1 MAKRRGQP
9 VHGWVNLD
17 KPVGISSAMAVSIVR
32 RVFNAAKAG
41 HGGTLDPLASGVL
54 PIALGEATKTIAY
67 AMKGMKSYAFTVTWG
82 AQTTTDDLE
91 GDVVGR
97 SSLRPT
103 QAAITGIIPKFTGDI
118 LQVPPVFSAIKIDG
132 KRAYELAR
140 EALRS
145 SGSVG
150 PVSSS
155 DLSVML
161 EMEPRLVRIDTL
173 SLQAL
178 NGDEATF
185 HVTCGKGTYIRSL
198 AEDIGEAL
206 GLGGYVAAL
215 RRLQEGPFEESQAL
229 SFEQLQP
236 LRDREAF
243 DELDT
248 LLLPLD
254 SALQHIPSVSLSDT
268 TADFLV
274 QGQAVFVP
282 KLPEGPL
289 LRLYRGGDAQPQFM
303 GIGEILDDGRVT
315 PRRLLANM

>member
-1 MAKRRGQP
+1 MGRRRKGRA
-9 VHGWVNLD
+9 VSGILVLD
-17 KPVGISSAMAVSIVR
+17 KPLERSSNSAMIVAR
-32 RVFNAAKAG
+32 AIYKAAKAG
-41 HGGTLDPLASGVL
+41 HTGALDPLASGVL
-54 PIALGEATKTIAY
+54 PICFGEATKFSQYLLDADKVYRTTVIVGERRSTGDAEGEIIAE
-67 AMKGMKSYAFTVTWG
+67 ADASALTREAVEAVLSQF
-82 AQTTTDDLE
+82 
-91 GDVVGR
+91 R
-97 SSLRPT
+97 
-103 QAAITGIIPKFTGDI
+103 GDI
-118 LQVPPVFSAIKIDG
+118 LQVPPMHSALKRDG
-132 KRAYELAR
+132 KPLYELAR
-140 EALRS
+140 RGLEVEREAR
-145 SGSVG
+145 
-150 PVSSS
+150 PVTISR
-155 DLSVML
+155 L
-161 EMEPRLVRIDTL
+161 ELESFVPGERAEVSLLVHC
-173 SLQAL
+173 S
-178 NGDEATF
+178 
-185 HVTCGKGTYIRSL
+185 KGTYIRSL

-215 RRLQEGPFEESQAL
+215 RRLQAGPFEESQAL

-254 SALQHIPSVSLSDT
+254 SALQHIPAVSLSDT

-289 LRLYRGGDAQPQFM
+289 LRLYRGGDAQSQFM

>member
-1 MAKRRGQP
+1 MGRRRKGRA
-9 VHGWVNLD
+9 VSGILILD
-17 KPVGISSAMAVSIVR
+17 KPLERSSNSAMIVAR
-32 RVFNAAKAG
+32 AIYKAAKAG
-41 HGGTLDPLASGVL
+41 HTGALDPLASGVL
-54 PIALGEATKTIAY
+54 PICFGEATKFSQYLLDADKVYRTTVIVGERRSTGDAEGEIIAE
-67 AMKGMKSYAFTVTWG
+67 ADASALTREAVEAVLSQF
-82 AQTTTDDLE
+82 
-91 GDVVGR
+91 R
-97 SSLRPT
+97 
-103 QAAITGIIPKFTGDI
+103 GDI
-118 LQVPPVFSAIKIDG
+118 LQVPPMHSALKRDG
-132 KRAYELAR
+132 KPLYELAR
-140 EALRS
+140 RGLEVEREAR
-145 SGSVG
+145 
-150 PVSSS
+150 PVTISR
-155 DLSVML
+155 L
-161 EMEPRLVRIDTL
+161 ELESFVPGERAEVSLLVHC
-173 SLQAL
+173 S
-178 NGDEATF
+178 
-185 HVTCGKGTYIRSL
+185 KGTYIRSL

-215 RRLQEGPFEESQAL
+215 RRLQAGPFEESQAL

-254 SALQHIPSVSLSDT
+254 SALQHISAVSLSDT

>member
-1 MAKRRGQP
+1 MGRRRKGRA
-9 VHGWVNLD
+9 VSGILVLD
-17 KPVGISSAMAVSIVR
+17 KPLERSSNSAMIVAR
-32 RVFNAAKAG
+32 AIYKAAKAG
-41 HGGTLDPLASGVL
+41 HTGALDPLASGVL
-54 PIALGEATKTIAY
+54 PICFGEATKFSQYLLDADKVYRTTVIVGERRSTGDAEGEIIAE
-67 AMKGMKSYAFTVTWG
+67 ADASALTREAVEAVLSQF
-82 AQTTTDDLE
+82 
-91 GDVVGR
+91 R
-97 SSLRPT
+97 
-103 QAAITGIIPKFTGDI
+103 GDI
-118 LQVPPVFSAIKIDG
+118 LQVPPMHSALKRDG
-132 KRAYELAR
+132 KPLYELAR
-140 EALRS
+140 RGLEVEREAR
-145 SGSVG
+145 
-150 PVSSS
+150 PVTISR
-155 DLSVML
+155 L
-161 EMEPRLVRIDTL
+161 ELESFVPGERAEVSLLVHC
-173 SLQAL
+173 S
-178 NGDEATF
+178 
-185 HVTCGKGTYIRSL
+185 KGTYIRSL

-215 RRLQEGPFEESQAL
+215 RRLQAGPFEESQAL

-254 SALQHIPSVSLSDT
+254 SALQHIPAVSLSDT

>member
-1 MAKRRGQP
+1 MGRRRKGRA
-9 VHGWVNLD
+9 VSGILVLD
-17 KPVGISSAMAVSIVR
+17 KPLERSSNSAMIVAR
-32 RVFNAAKAG
+32 AIYKAAKAG
-41 HGGTLDPLASGVL
+41 HTGALDPLASGVL
-54 PIALGEATKTIAY
+54 PICFGEATKFSQYLLDADKVYRTTVIVGERRSTGDAEGEIIAE
-67 AMKGMKSYAFTVTWG
+67 ADASALTREAVEAVLSQF
-82 AQTTTDDLE
+82 
-91 GDVVGR
+91 R
-97 SSLRPT
+97 
-103 QAAITGIIPKFTGDI
+103 GDI
-118 LQVPPVFSAIKIDG
+118 LQVPPMHSALKRDG
-132 KRAYELAR
+132 KPLYELAR
-140 EALRS
+140 RGLEVEREAR
-145 SGSVG
+145 
-150 PVSSS
+150 PVTISR
-155 DLSVML
+155 L
-161 EMEPRLVRIDTL
+161 ELESFVPGERAEVSLLVHC
-173 SLQAL
+173 S
-178 NGDEATF
+178 
-185 HVTCGKGTYIRSL
+185 KGTYIRSL

-215 RRLQEGPFEESQAL
+215 RRLQAGPFEESQAL

-254 SALQHIPSVSLSDT
+254 SALQHISAVSLSDT

>member
-1 MAKRRGQP
+1 LGRRRKGRA
-9 VHGWVNLD
+9 VSGILVLD
-17 KPVGISSAMAVSIVR
+17 KPLERSSNSAMIVAR
-32 RVFNAAKAG
+32 AIYKAAKAG
-41 HGGTLDPLASGVL
+41 HTGALDPLASGVL
-54 PIALGEATKTIAY
+54 PICFGEATKFSQYLLDADKVYRTTVIVGERRSTGDAEGEIIAE
-67 AMKGMKSYAFTVTWG
+67 ADASALTREAVEAVLPQF
-82 AQTTTDDLE
+82 
-91 GDVVGR
+91 R
-97 SSLRPT
+97 
-103 QAAITGIIPKFTGDI
+103 GDI
-118 LQVPPVFSAIKIDG
+118 LQVPPMHSALKRDG
-132 KRAYELAR
+132 KPLYELAR
-140 EALRS
+140 RGLEVEREAR
-145 SGSVG
+145 
-150 PVSSS
+150 PVTISR
-155 DLSVML
+155 L
-161 EMEPRLVRIDTL
+161 ELESFVPGERAEVSLLVHC
-173 SLQAL
+173 S
-178 NGDEATF
+178 
-185 HVTCGKGTYIRSL
+185 KGTYIRSL

-215 RRLQEGPFEESQAL
+215 RRLQAGPFEESQAL

-254 SALQHIPSVSLSDT
+254 SALQHIPAVSLSDT

>member
-1 MAKRRGQP
+1 LGRRRKGRA
-9 VHGWVNLD
+9 VSGILVLD
-17 KPVGISSAMAVSIVR
+17 KPLERSSNSAMIVAR
-32 RVFNAAKAG
+32 AIYKAAKAG
-41 HGGTLDPLASGVL
+41 HTGALDPLASGVL
-54 PIALGEATKTIAY
+54 PICFGEATKFSQYLLDADKVYRTTVIVGERRSTGDAEGEIIAEADAS
-67 AMKGMKSYAFTVTWG
+67 AMTREAVEAVLSQF
-82 AQTTTDDLE
+82 
-91 GDVVGR
+91 R
-97 SSLRPT
+97 
-103 QAAITGIIPKFTGDI
+103 GDI
-118 LQVPPVFSAIKIDG
+118 LQVPPMHSALKRDG
-132 KRAYELAR
+132 KPLYELAR
-140 EALRS
+140 RGLEVEREAR
-145 SGSVG
+145 
-150 PVSSS
+150 PVTISR
-155 DLSVML
+155 L
-161 EMEPRLVRIDTL
+161 ELESFVPGERAEVSLLVHC
-173 SLQAL
+173 S
-178 NGDEATF
+178 
-185 HVTCGKGTYIRSL
+185 KGTYIRSL

-215 RRLQEGPFEESQAL
+215 RRLQAGPFEESQAL

-254 SALQHIPSVSLSDT
+254 SALQHIPAVSLSDT

>member
-1 MAKRRGQP
+1 MGRRRKGRA
-9 VHGWVNLD
+9 VSGILVLD
-17 KPVGISSAMAVSIVR
+17 KPLERSSNSAMIVAR
-32 RVFNAAKAG
+32 AIYKAAKAG
-41 HGGTLDPLASGVL
+41 HTGALDPLASGVL
-54 PIALGEATKTIAY
+54 PICFGEATKFSQYLLDADKVYRTTVIVGERRSTGDAEGEIIAEADAS
-67 AMKGMKSYAFTVTWG
+67 AMTREAVEAVLSQF
-82 AQTTTDDLE
+82 
-91 GDVVGR
+91 R
-97 SSLRPT
+97 
-103 QAAITGIIPKFTGDI
+103 GDI
-118 LQVPPVFSAIKIDG
+118 LQVPPMHSALKRDG
-132 KRAYELAR
+132 KPLYELAR
-140 EALRS
+140 RGLEVEREAR
-145 SGSVG
+145 
-150 PVSSS
+150 PVTISR
-155 DLSVML
+155 L
-161 EMEPRLVRIDTL
+161 ELESFVPGERAEVSLLVHC
-173 SLQAL
+173 S
-178 NGDEATF
+178 
-185 HVTCGKGTYIRSL
+185 KGTYIRSL

-215 RRLQEGPFEESQAL
+215 RRLQAGPFDESQAL

-254 SALQHIPSVSLSDT
+254 SALQHIPAVSLSDT

>member
-1 MAKRRGQP
+1 LGRRRKGRA
-9 VHGWVNLD
+9 VSGILVLD
-17 KPVGISSAMAVSIVR
+17 KPLERSSNSAMIVAR
-32 RVFNAAKAG
+32 AIYKAAKAG
-41 HGGTLDPLASGVL
+41 HTGALDPLASGVL
-54 PIALGEATKTIAY
+54 PICFGEATKFSQYLLDADKVYRTTVIVGERRSTGDAEGEIIAE
-67 AMKGMKSYAFTVTWG
+67 ADASALTREAVEAVLSQF
-82 AQTTTDDLE
+82 
-91 GDVVGR
+91 R
-97 SSLRPT
+97 
-103 QAAITGIIPKFTGDI
+103 GDI
-118 LQVPPVFSAIKIDG
+118 LQVPPMHSALKRDG
-132 KRAYELAR
+132 KPLYELAR
-140 EALRS
+140 RGLEVEREAR
-145 SGSVG
+145 
-150 PVSSS
+150 PVTISR
-155 DLSVML
+155 L
-161 EMEPRLVRIDTL
+161 ELESFVPGERAEVSLLVHC
-173 SLQAL
+173 S
-178 NGDEATF
+178 
-185 HVTCGKGTYIRSL
+185 KGTYIRSL

-215 RRLQEGPFEESQAL
+215 RRLQAGPFEESQAL

-254 SALQHIPSVSLSDT
+254 SALQHIPAVSLSDT

>member
-1 MAKRRGQP
+1 MGRRRKGRS
-9 VHGWVNLD
+9 VSGILVLD
-17 KPVGISSAMAVSIVR
+17 KPLERSSNSAMIVAR
-32 RVFNAAKAG
+32 AIYKAAKAG
-41 HGGTLDPLASGVL
+41 HTGALDPLASGVL
-54 PIALGEATKTIAY
+54 PICFGEATKFSQYLLDADKVYRTTVIVGERRSTGDAEGEIIAEADAS
-67 AMKGMKSYAFTVTWG
+67 AMTREAVEAVLSQF
-82 AQTTTDDLE
+82 
-91 GDVVGR
+91 R
-97 SSLRPT
+97 
-103 QAAITGIIPKFTGDI
+103 GDI
-118 LQVPPVFSAIKIDG
+118 LQVPPMHSALKRDG
-132 KRAYELAR
+132 KPLYELAR
-140 EALRS
+140 RGLEVEREAR
-145 SGSVG
+145 
-150 PVSSS
+150 PVTISR
-155 DLSVML
+155 L
-161 EMEPRLVRIDTL
+161 ELESFVPGERAEVSLLVHC
-173 SLQAL
+173 S
-178 NGDEATF
+178 
-185 HVTCGKGTYIRSL
+185 KGTYIRSL
-198 AEDIGEAL
+198 AEDIVEAL

-215 RRLQEGPFEESQAL
+215 RRLQAGPFEESQAL

>member
-1 MAKRRGQP
+1 MGRRRKGRA
-9 VHGWVNLD
+9 VSGILVLD
-17 KPVGISSAMAVSIVR
+17 KPLERSSNSAMIVAR
-32 RVFNAAKAG
+32 AIYKAAKAG
-41 HGGTLDPLASGVL
+41 HTGALDPLASGVL
-54 PIALGEATKTIAY
+54 PICFGEATKFSQYLLDADKVYRTTVIVGERRSTGDAEGEIIAE
-67 AMKGMKSYAFTVTWG
+67 ADASALTREAVEAVLSQF
-82 AQTTTDDLE
+82 
-91 GDVVGR
+91 R
-97 SSLRPT
+97 
-103 QAAITGIIPKFTGDI
+103 GDI
-118 LQVPPVFSAIKIDG
+118 LQVPPMHSALKRDG
-132 KRAYELAR
+132 KPLYELAR
-140 EALRS
+140 RGLEVEREAR
-145 SGSVG
+145 
-150 PVSSS
+150 PVTISR
-155 DLSVML
+155 L
-161 EMEPRLVRIDTL
+161 ELESFVPGQRAEVSLLVHC
-173 SLQAL
+173 S
-178 NGDEATF
+178 
-185 HVTCGKGTYIRSL
+185 KGTYIRSL

-215 RRLQEGPFEESQAL
+215 RRLQAGPFEESQAL

-254 SALQHIPSVSLSDT
+254 SALQHIPAVSLSDT

>member
-1 MAKRRGQP
+1 MGRRRKGRA
-9 VHGWVNLD
+9 VSGILVLD
-17 KPVGISSAMAVSIVR
+17 KPLERSSNSAMIVARAIYKAV
-32 RVFNAAKAG
+32 KAG
-41 HGGTLDPLASGVL
+41 HTGALDPLASGVL
-54 PIALGEATKTIAY
+54 PICFGEATKFSQYLLDADKVYRTTVIVGERRSTGDAEGEIIAE
-67 AMKGMKSYAFTVTWG
+67 ADASALTREAVEAVLSQF
-82 AQTTTDDLE
+82 
-91 GDVVGR
+91 R
-97 SSLRPT
+97 
-103 QAAITGIIPKFTGDI
+103 GDI
-118 LQVPPVFSAIKIDG
+118 LQVPPMHSALKRDG
-132 KRAYELAR
+132 KPLYELAR
-140 EALRS
+140 RGLEVEREAR
-145 SGSVG
+145 
-150 PVSSS
+150 PVTISR
-155 DLSVML
+155 L
-161 EMEPRLVRIDTL
+161 ELESFVPGQRAEVSLLVHC
-173 SLQAL
+173 S
-178 NGDEATF
+178 
-185 HVTCGKGTYIRSL
+185 KGTYIRSL

-215 RRLQEGPFEESQAL
+215 RRLQAGPFEESQAL

-254 SALQHIPSVSLSDT
+254 SALQHIPAVSLSDT

>member
-1 MAKRRGQP
+1 LGRRRKGRA
-9 VHGWVNLD
+9 VSGILVLD
-17 KPVGISSAMAVSIVR
+17 KPLERSSNSAMIVAR
-32 RVFNAAKAG
+32 AIYKAAKAG
-41 HGGTLDPLASGVL
+41 HTGALDPLASGVL
-54 PIALGEATKTIAY
+54 PICFGEATKFSQYLLDADKVYRTTVIVGERRSTGDAEGEIIAEADAS
-67 AMKGMKSYAFTVTWG
+67 AMTREAVEAVLSQF
-82 AQTTTDDLE
+82 
-91 GDVVGR
+91 R
-97 SSLRPT
+97 
-103 QAAITGIIPKFTGDI
+103 GDI
-118 LQVPPVFSAIKIDG
+118 LQVPPMHSALKRDG
-132 KRAYELAR
+132 KPLYELAR
-140 EALRS
+140 RGLEVEREAR
-145 SGSVG
+145 
-150 PVSSS
+150 PVTISR
-155 DLSVML
+155 L
-161 EMEPRLVRIDTL
+161 ELESFVPGERAEVSLLVHC
-173 SLQAL
+173 S
-178 NGDEATF
+178 
-185 HVTCGKGTYIRSL
+185 KGTYIRSL

-215 RRLQEGPFEESQAL
+215 RRLQAGPFDESQAL

-254 SALQHIPSVSLSDT
+254 SALQHIPAVSLSDT

>member
-1 MAKRRGQP
+1 MGRRRKGRA
-9 VHGWVNLD
+9 VSGILVLD
-17 KPVGISSAMAVSIVR
+17 KPLERSSNSAMIVAR
-32 RVFNAAKAG
+32 AIYKAAKAG
-41 HGGTLDPLASGVL
+41 HTGALDPLASGVL
-54 PIALGEATKTIAY
+54 PICFGEATKFSQYLLDADKVYRTTVIVGERRSTGDAEGEIIAEADAS
-67 AMKGMKSYAFTVTWG
+67 AMTREAVEAVLSQF
-82 AQTTTDDLE
+82 
-91 GDVVGR
+91 R
-97 SSLRPT
+97 
-103 QAAITGIIPKFTGDI
+103 GDI
-118 LQVPPVFSAIKIDG
+118 LQVPPMHSALKRDG
-132 KRAYELAR
+132 KPLYELAR
-140 EALRS
+140 RGLEVEREAR
-145 SGSVG
+145 
-150 PVSSS
+150 PVTISR
-155 DLSVML
+155 L
-161 EMEPRLVRIDTL
+161 ELESFVPGERAEVSLLVHC
-173 SLQAL
+173 S
-178 NGDEATF
+178 
-185 HVTCGKGTYIRSL
+185 KGTYIRSL

-215 RRLQEGPFEESQAL
+215 RRLQAGPFEESQAL

-254 SALQHIPSVSLSDT
+254 SALQHISAVSLSDT